1 MTRIRQIFIA
11 LLPLLMLIGSCGHSP
26 WDDMPDAVAS
36 FVDNYFN
43 EGKVGEAVE
52 TSKGFVVTFT
62 NGPQITF
69 NSDNEWTD
77 INGRGETLPKI
88 HITDQHPQKVVDYL
102 TSMELLNGVYR
113 IQRGWHYLRVD
124 LSDSYFT
131 YDDQTGQITYPEV
144 KH

>member
-52 TSKGFVVTFT
+52 TSNGFVVTFT
-62 NGPQITF
+62 NGP
-69 NSDNEWTD
+69 
-77 INGRGETLPKI
+77 R
-88 HITDQHPQKVVDYL
+88 
-102 TSMELLNGVYR
+102 
-113 IQRGWHYLRVD
+113 
-124 LSDSYFT
+124 
-131 YDDQTGQITYPEV
+131 
-144 KH
+144 